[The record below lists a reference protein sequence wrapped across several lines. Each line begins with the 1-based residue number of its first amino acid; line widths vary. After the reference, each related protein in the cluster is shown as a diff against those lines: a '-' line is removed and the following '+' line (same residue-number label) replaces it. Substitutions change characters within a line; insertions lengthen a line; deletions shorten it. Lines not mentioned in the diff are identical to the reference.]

1 MAPLEKPASPD
12 RQQPGAE
19 SSDASLLSVFRKGG
33 QDAATQLYF
42 RYAHRLRTLVRHN
55 CSADLARCMEAD
67 DIVQSVFRTF
77 FSGAKEGL
85 YRIPRGDDLWR
96 LLLVMALYKVRS
108 KGEFHNAAKRDI
120 RKTFSLETS
129 DQELGLDPEKRSD
142 SEELMFLQVA
152 VREALEQLPADYRVI
167 VELRIE
173 GYEIPEIAGKVGR
186 ARRTVERIL
195 QEARKKL
202 GTLLQI
208 DDHDI

>member
-55 CSADLARCMEAD
+55 CSADLAVHGGGRHRTVRFPD
-67 DIVQSVFRTF
+67 FLFRH
-77 FSGAKEGL
+77 KEGL